1 MSVTVPI
8 ELLIQIVGM
17 VGGFGVLWGVIRSE
31 IRSLREWADKL
42 QRDVDKFS
50 DEGFLQ
56 RVRELERHTPKV
68 EQIPP
73 LSERMGALE
82 RRFETEFE
90 RFRQELHLIGSSMRE
105 LAAAVMARKAG

>member
-17 VGGFGVLWGVIRSE
+17 VGGFGVLWGILRSE
-31 IRSLREWADKL
+31 MRSLREYVAAVRHDIDKL
-42 QRDVDKFS
+42 TDESVPQRI
-50 DEGFLQ
+50 
-56 RVRELERHTPKV
+56 RELERHTPKV

-90 RFRQELHLIGSSMRE
+90 RIREDLRQLTISVRE
-105 LAAAVMARKAG
+105 LANSVLSRHKV